1 MYIILCFCFVFLH
14 LVYYLLLFTMDCP
27 FVIVHSMF
35 SNVYLIH
42 ASDFPCTLCLLCAP
56 NFVVLLKRCNYFS
69 CNVGIRKCDVIQIKT
84 HISDVM
90 VALLSECGKWYYGSW
105 SGQIR
110 VEIVSMGVWCLT
122 PLPTIS
128 LLYRGG

>member
-42 ASDFPCTLCLLCAP
+42 ASDFPCTLCLLCAL

-69 CNVGIRKCDVIQIKT
+69 FNVGIRKCDVIQING

-90 VALLSECGKWYYGSW
+90 VALLPECGKWYYGSR

-110 VEIVSMGVWCLT
+110 LKIVFMGVWCLT

-128 LLYRGG
+128 QLYRGG